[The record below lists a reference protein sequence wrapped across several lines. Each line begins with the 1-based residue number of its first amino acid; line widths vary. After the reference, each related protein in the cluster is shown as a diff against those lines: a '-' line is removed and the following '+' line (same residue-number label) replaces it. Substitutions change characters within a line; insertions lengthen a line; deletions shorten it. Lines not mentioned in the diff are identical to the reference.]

1 MLRSL
6 VACAALTLTLVVT
19 GSVSANPT
27 AATPTTA
34 VVPAVAPDGVV
45 MSPALT
51 PTSQRQAIRQMPLLM
66 RPNRPGHFYG
76 NTVRRLHYG
85 RSR

>member
-6 VACAALTLTLVVT
+6 VACAAFTLTLVVT

-27 AATPTTA
+27 TAAPTAA
-34 VVPAVAPDGVV
+34 VPMVASGGVV

-51 PTSQRQAIRQMPLLM
+51 PAAQRQAIREMPLLM

-76 NTVRRLHYG
+76 NTVRRLYYG